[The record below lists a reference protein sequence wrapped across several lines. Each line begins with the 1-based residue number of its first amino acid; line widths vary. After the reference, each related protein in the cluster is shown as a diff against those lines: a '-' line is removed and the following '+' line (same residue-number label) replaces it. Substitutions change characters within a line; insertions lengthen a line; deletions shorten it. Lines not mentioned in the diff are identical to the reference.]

1 MEKPALAK
9 STSESNREIAYRLS
23 NNLPRLLREFFRDYD
38 RRVLEGIAK
47 RGYTDIR
54 PSHSQV
60 LSNLGTGSVRV
71 TELAERARV
80 TQQAMG
86 KLLKELERMGYVDR
100 AIDNS
105 DKRAKEIRFT
115 ERGLQLVSDALE
127 VVEEV
132 RDYYASRIGVR
143 RLGDLERNLRDA
155 VARLELD
162 YLPESW
168 VEED

>member
-1 MEKPALAK
+1 M
-9 STSESNREIAYRLS
+9 S

-38 RRVLEGIAK
+38 RRVLDGIAA

-60 LSNLGTGSVRV
+60 LANLGTGSVRV

-100 AIDNS
+100 AIDS
-105 DKRAKEIRFT
+105 EDKRAKEIRFT
-115 ERGLQLVSDALE
+115 ARGLQLVADALE
-127 VVEEV
+127 VVDEV
-132 RDYYASRIGVR
+132 RDYYASKIGVR
-143 RLGDLERNLRDA
+143 RLAELENNLRDA
-155 VARLELD
+155 VARLDLD

-168 VEED
+168 ADGS